1 MKKFKMPDALSQEIK
16 NSELL
21 NSFVLKEEIFDKNL
35 IILVDQSNI
44 VDVLKVL
51 KDEEIF
57 AFTQLTDLCGVDLP
71 HEEIRFQVV
80 YNLLSMVNNS
90 RITIKAFTDNSNS
103 VPSVKKIFPSAD
115 WYERE
120 AFDLYGINF
129 IGHDDLRRILTDY
142 GFEGHPLRKDFPL
155 TGNVEVRYNPDEE
168 RVVYEKVDL
177 KYEGVFYNFSNK
189 YTLLLY
195 CCISFCPKIKKNYGN
210 FHSAALASSV
220 KIRLFKI

>member
-90 RITIKAFTDNSNS
+90 RITIKLSQIIRIQS
-103 VPSVKKIFPSAD
+103 
-115 WYERE
+115 
-120 AFDLYGINF
+120 
-129 IGHDDLRRILTDY
+129 LR
-142 GFEGHPLRKDFPL
+142 
-155 TGNVEVRYNPDEE
+155 
-168 RVVYEKVDL
+168 
-177 KYEGVFYNFSNK
+177 
-189 YTLLLY
+189 
-195 CCISFCPKIKKNYGN
+195 
-210 FHSAALASSV
+210 
-220 KIRLFKI
+220 